1 MLFRHFARAAA
12 VTGTA
17 AVLLMA
23 AALPSG
29 AAPATAAGG
38 DPAVVASW
46 PTELQQLVA
55 GTSAFTAALWF
66 TEGDC
71 QGRGGDVSAYINTF
85 FQREAAFRRQLVGD
99 LVKANPDLQ
108 VAVIQQQRPA
118 DDEVFPNG
126 DTAYD
131 VAHGV
136 CAADLQAW
144 GTPDAA
150 SPWGFTWA
158 ARPDDESQRRMATTG
173 GVVKVDPLTVC
184 SGDPGSY
191 LCSRAFF
198 VNCDQADT
206 TGKQRC
212 LDWNVSVQQHLN
224 GMAYWIEQNKSVL
237 DRVGEFF
244 ALVGSGVWTGGAWV
258 ISGLGWVLGQVG
270 DAIGWAAK
278 KGMEQ
283 VVAFFTSGAVW
294 LWGQVTAWMI
304 NSTTPNLAGGGF
316 VTTYNLISGVMLA
329 MAFLIW
335 LAGLVTAW
343 RRGRLTGSVVGAVK
357 AIVGIQIVGII
368 AFLMLQLANQATLG
382 LIAGQQTQIANADF
396 TVSLLQVNPV
406 VGLIAAVLT
415 ILGLLGAGLVL
426 IFQAP
431 LTLGHALFGTVAA
444 AGQAHHATQHWM
456 GRWFI
461 KLLSLAWCKFFMVG
475 MTILAQNL
483 LTSTTVNTQQNVGQQ
498 LFSVLGGMLLML
510 LLPTTPWLLSAIM
523 SFTVGHASAA
533 ADRMAQGMTAALGVK
548 AAAAAAG
555 PALAGAGAVAG
566 AGAAG
571 VQALATMNSN
581 AAALGALANGTF
593 GTAGT
598 GGGASTK
605 GSAGSS
611 DAEGSGSGAAAG
623 GSEAAGGAAGS
634 GDSSDSSDGAASESA
649 PGATSAGTGAP
660 PPDPQDADLEPPD
673 DLHTA
678 ATARNHRRGGHGPNG
693 PSGPGGPRAAAAG
706 SAGPGRSTRPGPGNA
721 GSPASGDGV
730 PAGVGASPAAG
741 SSSGPAGPGPQP
753 ETSSATAAPAGG
765 AATSV
770 GAGSNGAA
778 PANGDTPGAAVT
790 STAVSGAAAAAAPQP
805 PPPAASPAPAAAP
818 VPAPSAAAS
827 TPQARFPA
835 APSLP
840 PPEAGP
846 PRAEPPRPPERG
858 RTSSTPP
865 PRPRPA

>member
-1 MLFRHFARAAA
+1 MLFRHLARAAA
-12 VTGTA
+12 ITGTA
-17 AVLLMA
+17 AVLLVA

-29 AAPATAAGG
+29 AAPAAAAGG

-46 PTELQQLVA
+46 PAELQQLVA
-55 GTSAFTAALWF
+55 GTQAFTAAPWF

-85 FQREAAFRRQLVGD
+85 FRREAAFRQQLVND
-99 LVKANPDLQ
+99 LVKAAPALQ
-108 VAVIQQQRPA
+108 NAGIQPLRPS

-126 DTAYD
+126 NTAYD

-144 GTPDAA
+144 GIPDSS

-158 ARPDDESQRRMATTG
+158 ARPDDESLRRMATTG

-184 SGDPGSY
+184 SDDPGSY

-206 TGKQRC
+206 AGKQRC

-258 ISGLGWVLGQVG
+258 VSGLGWVLGKVG
-270 DAIGWAAK
+270 DAVGWAAK

-343 RRGRLTGSVVGAVK
+343 RRGRLTGSVLGAVK

-368 AFLMLQLANQATLG
+368 AFLMLQLANQVTLG

-510 LLPTTPWLLSAIM
+510 LLPTTPWLLSAMM

-533 ADRMAQGMTAALGVK
+533 ADRMAQGMTAALGAK

-571 VQALATMNSN
+571 C
-581 AAALGALANGTF
+581 
-593 GTAGT
+593 AGPSDDEQQR
-598 GGGASTK
+598 GR
-605 GSAGSS
+605 AGC
-611 DAEGSGSGAAAG
+611 
-623 GSEAAGGAAGS
+623 
-634 GDSSDSSDGAASESA
+634 
-649 PGATSAGTGAP
+649 PG
-660 PPDPQDADLEPPD
+660 QRHL
-673 DLHTA
+673 
-678 ATARNHRRGGHGPNG
+678 RHRR
-693 PSGPGGPRAAAAG
+693 SGRRLPGF
-706 SAGPGRSTRPGPGNA
+706 
-721 GSPASGDGV
+721 SGLRRNRGV
-730 PAGVGASPAAG
+730 RRGCG
-741 SSSGPAGPGPQP
+741 
-753 ETSSATAAPAGG
+753 
-765 AATSV
+765 
-770 GAGSNGAA
+770 
-778 PANGDTPGAAVT
+778 
-790 STAVSGAAAAAAPQP
+790 
-805 PPPAASPAPAAAP
+805 
-818 VPAPSAAAS
+818 
-827 TPQARFPA
+827 
-835 APSLP
+835 
-840 PPEAGP
+840 
-846 PRAEPPRPPERG
+846 RG
-858 RTSSTPP
+858 RW
-865 PRPRPA
+865 